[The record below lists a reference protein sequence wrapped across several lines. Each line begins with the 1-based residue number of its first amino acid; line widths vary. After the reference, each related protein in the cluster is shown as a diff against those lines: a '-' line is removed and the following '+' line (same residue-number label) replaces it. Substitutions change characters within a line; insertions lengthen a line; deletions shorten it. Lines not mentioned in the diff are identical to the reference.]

1 MCIYIWSFTFKILGQ
16 ALYLDSMSAS
26 LLRNIVIYYYLYSLN
41 NIIFT
46 IISNITVSIIKY
58 IVITFQLLL

>member
-1 MCIYIWSFTFKILGQ
+1 MWSFTFKILGQ
-16 ALYLDSMSAS
+16 ALYLDSMSVS

>member
-16 ALYLDSMSAS
+16 ALYLDSMSVS

>member
-16 ALYLDSMSAS
+16 ALYLDSMSVS

-41 NIIFT
+41 NTIFT
-46 IISNITVSIIKY
+46 IISTITVSITKY